1 MDENDPIFEK
11 YKYEHISKA
20 MNGIVSDFE
29 SFSQSHIGAKMQKNG
44 DGQIG
49 LDKMTEVMK
58 KIPQYTELKDKYSF
72 HLTVSKK
79 IMNNYEANKY
89 KILG

>member
-29 SFSQSHIGAKMQKNG
+29 SFSQSHIGAKM
-44 DGQIG
+44 
-49 LDKMTEVMK
+49 
-58 KIPQYTELKDKYSF
+58 
-72 HLTVSKK
+72 
-79 IMNNYEANKY
+79 
-89 KILG
+89 